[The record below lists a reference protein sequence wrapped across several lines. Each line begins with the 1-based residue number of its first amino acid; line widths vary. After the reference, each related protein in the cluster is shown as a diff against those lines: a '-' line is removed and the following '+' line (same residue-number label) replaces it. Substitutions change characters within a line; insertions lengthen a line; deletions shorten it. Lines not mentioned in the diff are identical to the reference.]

1 VVTTNQT
8 DDPGQPESVSRSLTA
23 KDSKGEKKMP
33 DMNRRKLLATLAVA
47 PLAAGVVGRA
57 ASLDNKFKVGVSTR
71 DKLQKR
77 YFPNLELTTHEGKKV
92 RFYDDLIKDKIVVIN
107 FMYVKCKGVCMP
119 VTMNLKR
126 VQKLLGGRLGRDIF
140 MYSITL
146 KPEEDT
152 PQALRRYVQAHKIK
166 PGWTFLTGKPDEIN
180 ILRRSLGFKDAK
192 AKLDKDLTNHTGM
205 VKYGNEARQW
215 WAMFPGEANAP
226 WIVEC
231 IEWMDGRNTQT
242 TREAGQNE
250 TKRDNPGHIHSKVR
264 NKG

>member
-1 VVTTNQT
+1 
-8 DDPGQPESVSRSLTA
+8 
-23 KDSKGEKKMP
+23 
-33 DMNRRKLLATLAVA
+33 
-47 PLAAGVVGRA
+47 
-57 ASLDNKFKVGVSTR
+57 
-71 DKLQKR
+71 
-77 YFPNLELTTHEGKKV
+77 
-92 RFYDDLIKDKIVVIN
+92 
-107 FMYVKCKGVCMP
+107 MP

>member
-1 VVTTNQT
+1 
-8 DDPGQPESVSRSLTA
+8 
-23 KDSKGEKKMP
+23 MP
-33 DMNRRKLLATLAVA
+33 DMNRRKMLATLAVA
-47 PLAAGVVGRA
+47 PLAVGVVGQA
-57 ASLDNKFKVGVSTR
+57 AVADNKFKVAESTR
-71 DKLQKR
+71 EKLRKR
-77 YFPNLELTTHEGKKV
+77 YFPNFELTTHEGKKV

-107 FMYVKCKGVCMP
+107 FMYAKCKGVCMP

-126 VQKLLGGRLGRDIF
+126 VQNLLGRRMGRDIF

-152 PQALRRYVQAHKIK
+152 PQALKRYVQAHKVK
-166 PGWTFLTGKPDEIN
+166 PGWTFLTGKPEEIN
-180 ILRRSLGFKDAK
+180 SLRRSLGFKDAK

-231 IEWMDGRNTQT
+231 ILWMDGGNAET
-242 TREAGQNE
+242 TREAVPSQPRG
-250 TKRDNPGHIHSKVR
+250 DDSGHNHSKVR

>member
-57 ASLDNKFKVGVSTR
+57 ASLDNKFKVGASTR

-180 ILRRSLGFKDAK
+180 TLRRSLGFKDAK

>member
-1 VVTTNQT
+1 
-8 DDPGQPESVSRSLTA
+8 
-23 KDSKGEKKMP
+23 MP

-47 PLAAGVVGRA
+47 PLAAGVVARA
-57 ASLDNKFKVGVSTR
+57 ASPDNKFRVAESSR
-71 DKLQKR
+71 EKLRKR
-77 YFPNLELTTHEGKKV
+77 YFPNFELTTHEGKKV
-92 RFYDDLIKDKIVVIN
+92 HFYDDLIKDKIVVIN
-107 FMYVKCKGVCMP
+107 FMYAKCEGVCMP

-126 VQKLLGGRLGRDIF
+126 VQNLLGSRIGRDIF

-152 PQALRRYVQAHKIK
+152 PGALKRYVQAHKIK

-180 ILRRSLGFKDAK
+180 TLRRSLGFKDAK

-215 WAMFPGEANAP
+215 WAMFPGQANAP

-231 IEWMDGRNTQT
+231 ILWMDGPNAKPTHAAHVT
-242 TREAGQNE
+242 EAP
-250 TKRDNPGHIHSKVR
+250 TKVTHKHGKMR
-264 NKG
+264 